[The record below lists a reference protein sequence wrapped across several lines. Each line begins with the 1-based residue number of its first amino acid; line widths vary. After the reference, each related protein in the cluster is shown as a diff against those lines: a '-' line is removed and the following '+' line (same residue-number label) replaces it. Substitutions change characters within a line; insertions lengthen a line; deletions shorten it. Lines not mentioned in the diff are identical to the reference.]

1 MPDHQSGKLKQTNK
15 KHKGRTSKRFQK
27 ESFGAGKVASRK
39 GATTSNYARDL
50 VRESRNNR
58 LNKTKQIQK
67 SKRGEIWLQQRIGAS
82 DGPPKVVGIVPLSA
96 DTNVFSVLQE
106 CLREASW
113 SDGKPGVTGSHHIVN
128 ALYLKYK
135 ARCSFVLADTSLSSA
150 LDVVRVA
157 DILVLVVD
165 GGSSQEFVIDQVS
178 ESAG

>member
-1 MPDHQSGKLKQTNK
+1 MICYYLCI
-15 KHKGRTSKRFQK
+15 
-27 ESFGAGKVASRK
+27 
-39 GATTSNYARDL
+39 TTYFRD
-50 VRESRNNR
+50 SRNNR
-58 LNKTKQIQK
+58 LNKAKQLQK

-96 DTNVFSVLQE
+96 DTNVLSVLQE

-113 SDGKPGVTGSHHIVN
+113 SDGRPETSHHIVN

-135 ARCSFVLADTSLSSA
+135 ARCSYVVADNSLSSA

-165 GGSSQEFVIDQVS
+165 GGQSQEFVIDQVNTTPTHCS
-178 ESAG
+178 STERVNVVISVMIFFAMLCYAMLIYHITLS